1 MQQPGLALVVSG
13 AIAGELVA
21 VDNYCEMVPLIA
33 DVELKL
39 RTLERART
47 EALHVTLLSSLCRS
61 LGNAGPAAAPDP
73 RWKRLR
79 RDFSAAVKR
88 ADLAACSI
96 IQDLMLATMG
106 IVLYRALAHD
116 AVAAP
121 LAERILCDE
130 LTHLDQGIEH
140 VRALLRRDPKPVH
153 NALAWANRRAMPG
166 LVGMVSAG
174 CHALCAGPGPRVDE
188 ADDGDAAAA
197 ELEGL
202 RADALDAYR
211 DTLDRAGFDDKTTLP
226 LIAGIA
232 GDETRP
238 RVDRRLR
245 VDAAPVLVGGRAS

>member
-1 MQQPGLALVVSG
+1 MQRPGLSLVISG

-21 VDNYCEMVPLIA
+21 VDNYCEMVPLIG

-39 RTLERART
+39 RTLERVRI
-47 EALHVTLLSSLCRS
+47 EALHVTLLTDLRRS
-61 LGNAGPAAAPDP
+61 LGDAGAAPAPDP

-79 RDFSAAVKR
+79 RDFSAAMKR
-88 ADLAACSI
+88 SDLAACSI

-106 IVLYRALAHD
+106 IVLYRALARD
-116 AVAAP
+116 TVAAP
-121 LAERILCDE
+121 LAEPILCDE

-140 VRALLRRDPKPVH
+140 VRALLGRDRKAVL
-153 NALAWANRRAMPG
+153 NALAWANRRVMPG

-174 CHALCAGPGPRVDE
+174 CHALCPGPAPRDDG
-188 ADDGDAAAA
+188 ADAGDAAAA

-211 DTLDRAGFDDKTTLP
+211 ETLERAGFDDDSTLP
-226 LIAGIA
+226 LVASIA

-245 VDAAPVLVGGRAS
+245 IDTVPALVGEKAA